1 MSSYVR
7 NPSVGVQEHTFG
19 FGQKMERETFSRA
32 TFVNRVQF
40 PSTSSLAP
48 LRLFL
53 LVCVFFCLFVWGCFL
68 LSVCFIACPEPT
80 VTKPKFSHSVHHEGK
95 GHGYYSHV
103 RNWYSMSLAI
113 TFNTRKKKNL
123 DFETMKWQLVTTVF
137 VCFVSRKSFKL
148 RLNFRKHEGQSGA
161 LETGR
166 NIRKS
171 CTYYI

>member
-53 LVCVFFCLFVWGCFL
+53 LVCVFFLFVCLGIFSFVRL
-68 LSVCFIACPEPT
+68 FYSLSRTHRDETQVFT
-80 VTKPKFSHSVHHEGK
+80 FS
-95 GHGYYSHV
+95 
-103 RNWYSMSLAI
+103 AP
-113 TFNTRKKKNL
+113 
-123 DFETMKWQLVTTVF
+123 
-137 VCFVSRKSFKL
+137 
-148 RLNFRKHEGQSGA
+148 
-161 LETGR
+161 
-166 NIRKS
+166 
-171 CTYYI
+171 